1 MPTSPPS
8 PGCAGRHFP
17 ACAVE
22 ERVRPPASLRG
33 RADCAVLHASPT
45 HRLPP
50 MRSRHVQ
57 SAAHAAT
64 IHRRGAAEPDTL
76 DAVQLVNFGTA
87 RRPDPPPSCRARPG
101 IHLAKAATSEVPALR
116 ELARERRM
124 GASFVIPG
132 MTRDPRCRETLPLR
146 RHGPRLKVRVTTQG
160 LGRRILSRAGRRQSP
175 LRRIPVARWCAGVA
189 WSSPRGLLQARR
201 GRIPAEHR
209 ASASTCSTCPPA
221 PGGSV

>member
-33 RADCAVLHASPT
+33 RADCAVLHASPA

-57 SAAHAAT
+57 SIPHAAA
-64 IHRRGAAEPDTL
+64 IRRREAAEL
-76 DAVQLVNFGTA
+76 DAHDGVQLVNFGIA
-87 RRPDPPPSCRARPG
+87 RRPDPSSCRARPG
-101 IHLAKAATSEVPALR
+101 IHLATAATLRGSGLARAAHGRSLPHPGHDPGSEVPRNIA
-116 ELARERRM
+116 
-124 GASFVIPG
+124 
-132 MTRDPRCRETLPLR
+132 LR

-160 LGRRILSRAGRRQSP
+160 LGRRILSRAGRRRSL

-189 WSSPRGLLQARR
+189 WSSSRGLLQARR